1 MISRQNLVTRPE
13 AVRRLRPKL
22 TGTRAFCETKTGNYF
37 HAFHNLLRAN
47 SLHSGVFEVRTLL

>member
-22 TGTRAFCETKTGNYF
+22 TGPAHFAKPKTGNYF
-37 HAFHNLLRAN
+37 HAFRNLLWVN
-47 SLHSGVFEVRTLL
+47 SLPSGVFEVRTLL